1 MVLHF
6 AWIVFVLLGFALT
19 IRAFW
24 KPEFLDR
31 WIFRTIHLA
40 GIVFVAALEIFG
52 KYCPLTIWENAL
64 RARYDPEL
72 AYPGSFIIY
81 FIEKLVYPEI
91 DPLALIIPTV
101 IIAVFTLAMFI
112 ARPPA
117 KFKRLRLF
125 RSVNRM

>member
-31 WIFRTIHLA
+31 WIFRSIHLA
-40 GIVFVAALEIFG
+40 GIVFVAALEIFD

-64 RARYDPEL
+64 RARYDSEL

-101 IIAVFTLAMFI
+101 IIVVFTLAMFI

-117 KFKRLRLF
+117 KFKRLR
-125 RSVNRM
+125 

>member
-40 GIVFVAALEIFG
+40 GIAFVAALEIFG

-64 RARYDPEL
+64 RAHYDPEL
-72 AYPGSFIIY
+72 AYPGSFVIHYIA
-81 FIEKLVYPEI
+81 KLVYPEI

-101 IIAVFTLAMFI
+101 IIAAFTLVMFI

-125 RSVNRM
+125 RSVN